1 MTFSTLG
8 TMASYVPK
16 VGVTGTVDL
25 STAVVKGAGMD
36 LITPTSVAGTGVTLS
51 GGQVNFSAATSVSV
65 NGCFTSAYDTYRI
78 VIYGGASAISIGVDA
93 RLRLSG
99 TDNATANS
107 YIRTFVRGVSNAASA
122 AIITGT
128 SFSFIASTD
137 TDIWSTNF
145 DVMRP
150 ALASM
155 TGFSGMFAG
164 TSSASSDY
172 VAAFGG
178 RHNQTVA
185 YDGISIIPQS
195 GNITGVMRIYGL
207 RIS

>member
-51 GGQVNFSAATSVSV
+51 GGQVSFSAATSVSV

-78 VIYGGASAISIGVDA
+78 VMYGGASAIGIGVDA
-93 RLRLSG
+93 RMRLSG
-99 TDNATANS
+99 TDNTTANS
-107 YIRTFVRGVSNAASA
+107 YIRTFVRGVSAAASA

-128 SFSFIASTD
+128 SFSNIAHTD
-137 TDIWSTNF
+137 TDIWSSNF
-145 DVMRP
+145 DIMRP
-150 ALASM
+150 AIASM

-164 TSSASSDY
+164 SSNVSSDY

-185 YDGISIIPQS
+185 YDGITIIPQS

-207 RIS
+207 RKS